1 MEIMDDVSKKIIDD
15 NTNKIETIATYL
27 ADDHEELLINEF
39 KIKLSGED

>member
-15 NTNKIETIATYL
+15 NTNKVEAIAAHL
-27 ADDHEELLINEF
+27 ADDHEELLINGF